1 MNRASACQNSFQCF
15 RSRIA
20 YRYQSIYL
28 DGGYKKKTAKTKL
41 ELAEKNK
48 HRSYA

>member
-1 MNRASACQNSFQCF
+1 MAITCENSFKGF
-15 RSRIA
+15 RSLIA
-20 YRYQSIYL
+20 YCYQSIYL